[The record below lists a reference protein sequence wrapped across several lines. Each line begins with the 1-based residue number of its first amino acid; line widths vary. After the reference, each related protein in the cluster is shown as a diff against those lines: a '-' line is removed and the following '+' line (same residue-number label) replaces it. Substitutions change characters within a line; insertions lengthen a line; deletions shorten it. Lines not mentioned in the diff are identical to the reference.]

1 MDDTKHTASQT
12 DPNLEPRENRSS
24 SLLVRKRLKM
34 LKIYVANG
42 CYLMTPGTWL
52 KYETA
57 HQH

>member
-42 CYLMTPGTWL
+42 CYEENREGEW
-52 KYETA
+52 KGCESE
-57 HQH
+57 